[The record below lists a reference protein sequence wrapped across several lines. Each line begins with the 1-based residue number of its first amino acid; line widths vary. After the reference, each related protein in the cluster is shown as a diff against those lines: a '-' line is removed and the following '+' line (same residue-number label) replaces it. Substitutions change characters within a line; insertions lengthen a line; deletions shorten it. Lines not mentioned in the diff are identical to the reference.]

1 MVDANN
7 IYSKEKKNAKARK
20 GDRKTGQ
27 LPRETKLRSLYTRER
42 EEREEE
48 ERGRERGESDSVYP
62 QSRHPS
68 SEK

>member
-1 MVDANN
+1 MVYANTY
-7 IYSKEKKNAKARK
+7 IQERKRTQKQEKAIE
-20 GDRKTGQ
+20 KTGQ
-27 LPRETKLRSLYTRER
+27 LPRRTKLRSLYTRER
-42 EEREEE
+42 EERGEE

>member
-1 MVDANN
+1 MVNANTY
-7 IYSKEKKNAKARK
+7 IQERKRTQKQEKAIE
-20 GDRKTGQ
+20 KTGQ